1 MTDRH
6 YFHMENL
13 LDLKKK
19 FHSALKQI
27 KTVLELESLEKEYL
41 GAKGVLKAQLLQLK
55 SLPIEE
61 RQSQGSQINSTKEEF
76 ETILSQKKSELE
88 TIEIEK
94 KLGAPQDWT
103 LPGNPIARGR
113 THPLTLILDE
123 VIDLFGDLG
132 FQVARGPEIETDE
145 NNFGSLNIPKDHPAR
160 EMHDTFYIREDSEKR
175 LLRTHTSPVQIRLM
189 KETTP
194 PIRIIA
200 PGKVFRHEAIDATHS
215 SVFHQVEGLVVG
227 NNVSF
232 ADLKGT
238 LEMANMKLFG
248 SSVRTR
254 FRPSYFPFVEPG
266 AEVDISCTLCKGPGS
281 NCPVCKG
288 SGWIEMLGAGM
299 VHPNVFKAV
308 GYDPKIWTG
317 FAFGLGIERIA
328 MIRYGIEDMRL
339 FYENH
344 LDFLSQF

>member
-1 MTDRH
+1 MD
-6 YFHMENL
+6 NL
-13 LDLKKK
+13 VDLKQK
-19 FHSALKQI
+19 FYSALKQVN
-27 KTVLELESLEKEYL
+27 TLSELESLEKEYL

-61 RQSQGSQINSTKEEF
+61 KQIKGGQINSTKNEI

-94 KLGAPQDWT
+94 KLGSPQDWT
-103 LPGNPIARGR
+103 LPANPIVRGR
-113 THPLTLILDE
+113 IHPLTLILEE

-145 NNFGSLNIPKDHPAR
+145 NNFGALNIPQDHPAR
-160 EMHDTFYIREDSEKR
+160 DMHDTFYIKGDLEKR

-189 KETTP
+189 RDTKP

-227 NNVSF
+227 DNISF

-238 LEMANMKLFG
+238 LEMANLKLFG
-248 SSVRTR
+248 SSVNTR

-266 AEVDISCTLCKGPGS
+266 AEVDISCTLCKGPAS

-299 VHPNVFKAV
+299 VHPNVFRAV

-317 FAFGLGIERIA
+317 FAFGMGIERIA